1 MDEAQQTQI
10 VDLLRQAQYEL
21 EVLGEKLPKSD
32 DDDGIARRA
41 YDRAISAVHAA
52 LSILDS

>member
-32 DDDGIARRA
+32 DDGGIARRA
-41 YDRAISAVHAA
+41 YDRAASAVHAA
-52 LSILDS
+52 LSILAS

>member
-1 MDEAQQTQI
+1 MDKAQQTQI

-32 DDDGIARRA
+32 DGGIARVA
-41 YDRAISAVHAA
+41 YDRATSAVHAA

>member
-1 MDEAQQTQI
+1 MDKAQQTQV

-32 DDDGIARRA
+32 DDDGIARLA